1 MQKTIGAN
9 GKEEKTYERV
19 DQPLE
24 DCESAV
30 KCTHE
35 KGKHELGSTRAS
47 FFSTK

>member
-9 GKEEKTYERV
+9 GKEEKTCEHV

-24 DCESAV
+24 DREPAV

-35 KGKHELGSTRAS
+35 KGKHELGSTRES
-47 FFSTK
+47 FFSMR